1 MAGPVEGDDG
11 VVLVFARQVFSE
23 MDRPGRVLVA
33 AEAVR
38 DDDDI
43 VESARLFIIIIDE
56 QLAADAVALL
66 IDVEILFHAVIPLYP
81 KFVKMTY
88 VVSIAQKRRC
98 RTKTVPFLAVKGKQ
112 TS

>member
-1 MAGPVEGDDG
+1 MG
-11 VVLVFARQVFSE
+11 FSHNQKQTTPPASIQE
-23 MDRPGRVLVA
+23 IEFELIEILNHVKKTKTNRK
-33 AEAVR
+33 
-38 DDDDI
+38 
-43 VESARLFIIIIDE
+43 FIIIIDE

-98 RTKTVPFLAVKGKQ
+98 RTKTVPFLAVSGWL
-112 TS
+112 